1 MSKQR
6 KFTATVEEPPNRA
19 TAYGFAIH
27 LEDLE
32 SDPSF
37 GTHRLV
43 IELQPETTVEQA
55 DQLAR
60 RLNRLVDE
68 DDKASEWSENSL
80 TL

>member
-6 KFTATVEEPPNRA
+6 KFTATVKEPPNRATA

-55 DQLAR
+55 DELAR
-60 RLNRLVDE
+60 QLNRLGV
-68 DDKASEWSENSL
+68 SV
-80 TL
+80 TLK